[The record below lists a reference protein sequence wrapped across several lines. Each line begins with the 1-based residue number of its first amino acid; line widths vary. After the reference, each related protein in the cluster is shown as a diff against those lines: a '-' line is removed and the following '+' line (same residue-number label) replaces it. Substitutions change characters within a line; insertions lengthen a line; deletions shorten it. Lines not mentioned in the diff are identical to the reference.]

1 MTLKA
6 PTETFTP
13 RLRGGS
19 TTQLEA
25 LNDTSKLYN
34 ARLSSEDALHHLGFQ
49 ETQEQQDPQRMGGGN
64 QIFFGGSV
72 DLGHLPH
79 LSKDQ
84 VI

>member
-1 MTLKA
+1 MTLKVL
-6 PTETFTP
+6 TKTFTTG
-13 RLRGGS
+13 LRGDS

-34 ARLSSEDALHHLGFQ
+34 TRLSSEDALHRLGFQ

-72 DLGHLPH
+72 DLGLLPH

-84 VI
+84 VV